1 MSVQAR
7 SVTVRYGRR
16 VAVDAVTLD
25 AAPGEVLA
33 ILGANGSGKSSLLR
47 ALAGV
52 QTCQGTL
59 AWNGQAAPGSEP
71 GSGIGY
77 MPQDNALR
85 AALTAFEVVLLGRLR
100 SLTFRV
106 GERDLAAARAALAEL
121 GVADLA
127 PRRIGELSGGQRQL
141 VFLAQVLAAD
151 PKVLLLDEPTS
162 ALDIAHQLQVLGLL
176 RDATARRGLTTVAV
190 LHDLNAAARFAD
202 RIALMR
208 AGRLVGLGRP
218 AEVLT
223 APVLRDA
230 YGVDVCVLAGPDGH
244 PVVLPLRAALQ
255 QPGQLRPGPDL
266 PRTLA

>member
-1 MSVQAR
+1 MIVRAEA
-7 SVTVRYGRR
+7 VTVRYGRR
-16 VAVDAVTLD
+16 VAVDGVTLD
-25 AAPGEVLA
+25 ARPGEVLA

-52 QTCQGTL
+52 QPCQGTL
-59 AWNGQAAPGSEP
+59 AWGGRASPG
-71 GSGIGY
+71 GIGY
-77 MPQDNALR
+77 MPQDNVGR
-85 AALTAFEVVLLGRLR
+85 TALTAFEVVLLGRLR
-100 SLTFRV
+100 SLALRV
-106 GERDLAAARAALAEL
+106 GERDLLAAQAALAEL

-151 PKVLLLDEPTS
+151 PEALLLDEPTS
-162 ALDIAHQLQVLGLL
+162 ALDIAHQLHVLDLL
-176 RDATARRGLTTVAV
+176 RAATTRRGLATVAV

-218 AEVLT
+218 AEVLA

-244 PVVLPLRAALQ
+244 PVVLPLRPASE
-255 QPGQLRPGPDL
+255 RPGHFGP
-266 PRTLA
+266 